1 MQRSWY
7 VVCKILFETSA
18 TPILKQIACIHTSGL
33 LNKNR
38 KTYYN
43 NYIKDNKPKIYSGFI
58 EDVLEKTQREWLQN
72 TDNLNEPDYERVVL
86 DEARRRRNI
95 YRRKKTAKQFK
106 IPEPIDHKRFSYEQK
121 EQIRFL
127 HREDPEYYNVYYLTQ
142 SFGANAATIRKILK
156 SSYIPKR
163 KEDRVVDKSVKEKLP
178 SVNLTQAIR
187 EITEPSPRKTNS
199 YSKEE
204 ENPKFSS
211 SWFHTFKS
219 ASEADRYPVSLELI
233 PEDLQQE
240 IVSAEELDDHF
251 LDLFVDE
258 MEAVE
263 AESLEDDEFDEDS
276 EDTDDEPKELL
287 AKTGDNVN
295 FYDEEG
301 NFLYKIY

>member
-7 VVCKILFETSA
+7 VVCKILVETSA

-33 LNKNR
+33 LSKYR

-43 NYIKDNKPKIYSGFI
+43 NYVKDNKPKIYSGFI

-72 TDNLNEPDYERVVL
+72 PDNPNEPDYERVVL

-95 YRRKKTAKQFK
+95 YRRKKNAKQFK

-127 HREDPEYYNVYYLTQ
+127 HKEDPEYYNVYYLTQ

-156 SSYIPKR
+156 SSYMPER
-163 KEDRVVDKSVKEKLP
+163 EDGGIVNKSVKEKLP
-178 SVNLTQAIR
+178 SVNLSQAIR
-187 EITEPSPRKTNS
+187 EITEPLPRKTNS
-199 YSKEE
+199 KKD

-211 SWFHTFKS
+211 SWFQTFKS
-219 ASEADRYPVSLELI
+219 ASDADRYPDSLELI
-233 PEDLQQE
+233 PENLQQE
-240 IVSAEELDDHF
+240 IASAEELDDHF

-263 AESLEDDEFDEDS
+263 AESLEDDEFNDEDS

-287 AKTGDNVN
+287 SKTADNVN